1 MLEGLRR
8 WFMRNLGFK
17 IVALLVAVVVWLGV
31 ETERQAEV
39 RYPVPLEIVTE
50 SDEETVLEGPPRT
63 VEVTFS
69 GAGKDLLRL
78 GDQPFRVR
86 EVLEPGRTG
95 PRRITLDPEN
105 VSGGG
110 NLAVRAVSIEPS
122 VISLTVDRVV
132 SKRVSLRPLD
142 DPEPRRGYEVAGP
155 VSFDPPAV
163 TLIGARSVLAD
174 IDTVAVDLGRF
185 RSAREDVEV
194 AIPLTIPEH
203 PELIVQPDSV
213 TVRIPIREEREEDG
227 AAAARGAV
235 SASRVG

>member
-1 MLEGLRR
+1 MQSI
-8 WFMRNLGFK
+8 GFK
-17 IVALLVAVVVWLGV
+17 IVALVVAFIVWLNV

-50 SDEETVLEGPPRT
+50 SDEETVLEGPPEA
-63 VEVTFS
+63 VEVTFA

-86 EVLEPGRTG
+86 KVLEPGRTG
-95 PRRITLDPEN
+95 PRRVTLDPES

-110 NLAVRAVSIEPS
+110 NLGVRAVSVEPS

-132 SKRVSLRPLD
+132 AKRVPLRPFGEV
-142 DPEPRRGYEVAGP
+142 EPRRGYEVAGP
-155 VSFDPPAV
+155 VSFEPPTI
-163 TLIGARSVLAD
+163 TLIGARSVLAE

-185 RSAREDVEV
+185 RDAREDVEE

-203 PELIVQPDSV
+203 PDLIVQPDSV
-213 TVRIPIREEREEDG
+213 TVRVPIREEG
-227 AAAARGAV
+227 QAADEAARAPAAGRRP
-235 SASRVG
+235 S

>member
-1 MLEGLRR
+1 MLGGLRR
-8 WFMRNLGFK
+8 WLMRNLGFK
-17 IVALLVAVVVWLGV
+17 IVALLVALVVWLGV

-50 SDEETVLEGPPRT
+50 SDEETVVEGLPET
-63 VEVTFS
+63 VEVTFA

-86 EVLEPGRTG
+86 KVLEPGRTG
-95 PRRITLDPEN
+95 PRRVTLDPES

-110 NLAVRAVSIEPS
+110 NLGVRAVSVEPS

-132 SKRVSLRPLD
+132 AKRVPLRTLGE
-142 DPEPRRGYEVAGP
+142 PEPRRGYEVAGP
-155 VSFDPPAV
+155 VSFDPPSV
-163 TLIGARSVLAD
+163 TLIGARSILAG

-185 RSAREDVEV
+185 RGARQDVEES
-194 AIPLTIPEH
+194 IPLAIPEH

-213 TVRIPIREEREEDG
+213 TVRIPIRQEGEEDGG
-227 AAAARGAV
+227 AAAAAPPRG
-235 SASRVG
+235 SART